1 MAHGCYS
8 MLMADPAITR
18 LLLQPANQ
26 ITAVDGG
33 DNETS
38 LAQLQAHYILLRAKG
53 ILLAYVVLRKG
64 NLSSMLLSGDTAVL
78 KAASSPFFFEARDFS
93 GLIDGRAFEIIV
105 LICWLTSY

>member
-1 MAHGCYS
+1 
-8 MLMADPAITR
+8 MLMADPAITT

-53 ILLAYVVLRKG
+53 ILLAYVVLRRG
-64 NLSSMLLSGDTAVL
+64 NLSSMLLRSDTAVL
-78 KAASSPFFFEARDFS
+78 KAASSPFCVEERACL
-93 GLIDGRAFEIIV
+93 GLNGG
-105 LICWLTSY
+105 